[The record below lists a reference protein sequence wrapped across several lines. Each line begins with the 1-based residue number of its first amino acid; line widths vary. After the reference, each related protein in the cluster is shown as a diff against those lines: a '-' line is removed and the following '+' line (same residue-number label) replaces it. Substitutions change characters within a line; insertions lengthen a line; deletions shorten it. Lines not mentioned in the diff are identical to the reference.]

1 MATAA
6 TTTIMAAI
14 HVLGLAKTV
23 EFTAAAMTVMLLL
36 LSFAD
41 AATTV
46 TASAMTGFCGRASG
60 SCGRAPGFLYNYEK
74 QGVIPLSPQ
83 TSYLRETTAVRILS
97 SIRVPQLPEPQLPI
111 QTTFSKTE
119 LCFWRA

>member
-60 SCGRAPGFLYNYEK
+60 L
-74 QGVIPLSPQ
+74 IPLSPQ
-83 TSYLRETTAVRILS
+83 TSYLRETTPVRILS

-111 QTTFSKTE
+111 QTTFS
-119 LCFWRA
+119 

>member
-14 HVLGLAKTV
+14 HVFFFFKPHGAFYFACLEGRRFTGNVLGLAKTV
-23 EFTAAAMTVMLLL
+23 VFTAAAMTVMLLL

-60 SCGRAPGFLYNYEK
+60 FLRACARLFADAR
-74 QGVIPLSPQ
+74 QDRAGVRPAFF
-83 TSYLRETTAVRILS
+83 TTMKSRG
-97 SIRVPQLPEPQLPI
+97 
-111 QTTFSKTE
+111 
-119 LCFWRA
+119 